1 MNNLKK
7 SIIFLVAA
15 FFLVTGIIASNHFH
29 SENEK
34 NCKDKDHCS
43 ICAYVFAINNSTLIT
58 FFFLITLS
66 VVLEKVIYKKRFS
79 FIGNF
84 FFLPP
89 SHAPPVF
96 D

>member
-7 SIIFLVAA
+7 SIILLVAA
-15 FFLVTGIIASNHFH
+15 FFLTTGIIAANHFH

-43 ICAYVFAINNSTLIT
+43 ICSFVFAISNSNLIS

-66 VVLEKVIYKKRFS
+66 VVLEKVIYRKNFS
-79 FIGNF
+79 FLGNF
-84 FFLPP
+84 YFLPP
-89 SHAPPVF
+89 SHAPPVS
-96 D
+96 